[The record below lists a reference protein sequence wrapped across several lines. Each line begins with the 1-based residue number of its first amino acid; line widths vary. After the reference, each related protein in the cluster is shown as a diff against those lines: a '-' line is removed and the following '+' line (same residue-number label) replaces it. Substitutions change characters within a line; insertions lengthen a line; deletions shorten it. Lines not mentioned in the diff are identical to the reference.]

1 MKLVRFL
8 MKCVNEPVTVELKNG
23 TIVNGT
29 ISSVTPQMNTALR
42 TVKMTPKGQEPI
54 SLDTMNIR
62 GSTIRYFILPDS
74 LPLDTLL
81 VDDAPKPK
89 NKSRKDGSGSPK
101 EADTLYMKGN
111 TRGSLANT
119 NIVPAQTVIVPAPGT
134 ALASSSYEELVNKYC
149 FFGAK
154 PASPLEVPSKP
165 KATATSASPESKPLG
180 GKILT
185 ASYQMSPP
193 VSPTNSIGPTVS
205 TVEYV
210 TPKSTMMRS
219 VSPSFTPATG
229 TSPADVALHTQQTPD
244 RFVPATAI
252 RG

>member
-1 MKLVRFL
+1 M
-8 MKCVNEPVTVELKNG
+8 P
-23 TIVNGT
+23 
-29 ISSVTPQMNTALR
+29 A
-42 TVKMTPKGQEPI
+42 
-54 SLDTMNIR
+54 SLDDFADEPGFKFDQPLHEYLGEVGGTGLRFKSKSLSNLASDNIIKSLAAPS
-62 GSTIRYFILPDS
+62 GAAFANRYDFGAS
-74 LPLDTLL
+74 L
-81 VDDAPKPK
+81 DAV
-89 NKSRKDGSGSPK
+89 KSRKDGGSPK

-111 TRGSLANT
+111 TRGSLAAAA
-119 NIVPAQTVIVPAPGT
+119 NIVPAQTVVVPAPGT

-154 PASPLEVPSKP
+154 PASPLEVPTKP
-165 KATATSASPESKPLG
+165 KTSSSPEVRPLG

-210 TPKSTMMRS
+210 TPKSTLMRS
-219 VSPSFTPATG
+219 VSPSFTPITG

-244 RFVPATAI
+244 RFVSATAI